1 MSIKVVHHTRMYLLK
16 ISIYL
21 FASLAYYNA
30 RIRYQN
36 GTELMNKTG
45 TGCIPM
51 KVTRCLLKY
60 TCFESMYV
68 LKKKSPVYFYFLT
81 SHVCFFIFKM

>member
-1 MSIKVVHHTRMYLLK
+1 MSIKVVHHTRMHLLK

-30 RIRYQN
+30 RICYQN

-60 TCFESMYV
+60 TCFEKYV
-68 LKKKSPVYFYFLT
+68 CSKKKIPSIFLFPYFTRLLL
-81 SHVCFFIFKM
+81 HI